1 MRIVLLDIEGGARSV
16 SRSPLMP
23 TAVSASMCVGQ
34 LPTAD
39 KRSEWTVGTTSS
51 GVDDYAATFTGN
63 DSVPKMMI
71 NDTVH

>member
-23 TAVSASMCVGQ
+23 TAVSRSMCVGQ

-51 GVDDYAATFTGN
+51 DVDDYAATEN
-63 DSVPKMMI
+63 ESVPKMMI